1 MNHVTFILNRVIHS
15 PSKFT
20 NFMGLIHPILKW
32 WIKKYTMKNL
42 LFVISALLLIIW
54 AILSWGLNATG
65 SVNLL
70 LYAAVI
76 VVLIRVLFNKKLF
89 GEKSI

>member
-1 MNHVTFILNRVIHS
+1 
-15 PSKFT
+15 
-20 NFMGLIHPILKW
+20 MGLIHPILKW